1 MFMLSIRE
9 GIGLE
14 LDLEEAAEVEVFG
27 KKSVGK
33 GSVDEGFGKKTVG
46 NGSVVEDV
54 GKVSVVEDALKLLL
68 AEQAIPPMLRDEV
81 HHGVGVED
89 ALPYFE

>member
-9 GIGLE
+9 GMGLE

-27 KKSVGK
+27 KKSFGK
-33 GSVDEGFGKKTVG
+33 GSVVK
-46 NGSVVEDV
+46 DV

-89 ALPYFE
+89 ASSYFE